1 MDEERREAVPKAI
14 LSYSTFAIIH
24 LCLPSFT
31 FDIFLLYVLSF
42 SFILKSSFIFH
53 YQNVHYECVDFFKL
67 AFAIDEVSSTY
78 ILCQKMKSQGTV
90 QSDYFSHFPNP

>member
-1 MDEERREAVPKAI
+1 MDEERGEAVPKAI

-31 FDIFLLYVLSF
+31 FDSFLLYVLSF

-53 YQNVHYECVDFFKL
+53 YQNVHLRMRRFFQ
-67 AFAIDEVSSTY
+67 VSFRHRRSIQY
-78 ILCQKMKSQGTV
+78 LHFMSENEIPGTV